1 MPDASAT
8 SPAGLAQP
16 VFADNRLDS
25 WKEIAAYLKRDI
37 RTVQR
42 WEKLEGLPVRRHQ
55 HQKRGSAFAYR
66 DELDAWWIN
75 RGHEVDAAPLHA
87 DVAHAP
93 SVDILAAVAEP
104 LPAALPIRADR
115 RRVLNALAWMMACAA
130 LGIAALPYITRA
142 AAVAPRPAVERF
154 QLLAPPHESLT
165 PARGLAMSPDGQRV
179 AFVGHDR
186 TGVPSLWLR
195 EIGQLEAQRLP
206 GTEGA
211 SWPFWSADGS
221 ALGYFANGKLK
232 RTDLAGGSPRTICDA
247 PSGRGGSWKGDVILF
262 APIMS
267 GAIFRVSASGGTPEA
282 VTVLDTNRQE
292 IAHRWP
298 QILPDGRH
306 FLFFI
311 QSEKEEVRGSYLG
324 TLGSSTHAL
333 VSNGDTTAI
342 YSSGQLVSL
351 RDGALVGQRFDVGS
365 GRLKGDALHIGDR
378 VSFDRTHGIAN
389 FSASESGTLVY
400 LAGNWKR
407 SQLAWYDEVGRDLGA
422 VSTPMHAVPSVA
434 LSPDGRLVAIQRW
447 DPERQ
452 AHAIWIGDLSRGGWS
467 RLTFSARGEMW
478 PVWSPDAR
486 RIAFA
491 SLQESGLPA
500 IYQKAVDGPANESVL
515 VRQPT
520 VLTPTDWSDR
530 YLLVHRVT
538 QGQNRHIS
546 AFPTSGSGETLLL
559 REAAF
564 DQGNARLSPDQRWI
578 AYESNES
585 GEREV
590 YVEAFPSQGP
600 RHQVSTSGGS
610 QPRWRRDGKALFF
623 VAPDRRLTTV
633 SFEGTGAPRLGI
645 PKALFELPIENP
657 TLGFSPSSYD
667 VDPSGHRFLVSRA
680 LPTLPEVLTVVT
692 DWRASMQP

>member
-1 MPDASAT
+1 MSEANAPLPEDLAP
-8 SPAGLAQP
+8 PA
-16 VFADNRLDS
+16 VVDNRLDS

-66 DELDAWWIN
+66 DEIDAWWLN
-75 RGHEVDAAPLHA
+75 RGHEVDAAPPLVDVGHPQSV
-87 DVAHAP
+87 DVAA
-93 SVDILAAVAEP
+93 SVAEP
-104 LPAALPIRADR
+104 LHAAVPEPAVQRRLLNSLPWLVASAAL
-115 RRVLNALAWMMACAA
+115 ALAV
-130 LGIAALPYITRA
+130 LSP
-142 AAVAPRPAVERF
+142 VARGASSRTRPAVERF
-154 QLLAPPHESLT
+154 QLLAPPQQSLT

-179 AFVGHDR
+179 AFISHDR

-221 ALGYFANGKLK
+221 ALGYFASGKLK

-247 PSGRGGSWKGDVILF
+247 PGGRGGSWQGDVILF
-262 APIMS
+262 APYMS
-267 GAIFRVSASGGTPEA
+267 GGVFRVSASGGTPEA
-282 VTVLDTNRQE
+282 VTVLDKTRQE

-298 QILPDGRH
+298 QFLPDGRH
-306 FLFFI
+306 YLFFI
-311 QSEKEEVRGSYLG
+311 QSEKEEVRGTYLG
-324 TLGSSTHAL
+324 TLGSSMHAL

-342 YSSGQLVSL
+342 YSSGRLVFL
-351 RDGALVGQRFDVGS
+351 KDGALMGQPFDVDS
-365 GRLKGDALHIGDR
+365 ATLQGDVLHIGDR
-378 VSFDRTHGIAN
+378 VSYDRTHGIAN
-389 FSASESGTLVY
+389 FTVSKSGGLVY

-407 SQLAWYDEVGRDLGA
+407 SQLAWYDEVGRDLGT
-422 VSTPMHAVPSVA
+422 VSSPMPAVPVVA
-434 LSPDGRLVAIQRW
+434 LSPDGHLVAIQRW
-447 DPERQ
+447 DPEHQ

-467 RLTFSARGEMW
+467 RLTFSKRGEMW

-491 SLQESGLPA
+491 SVQESGLPA
-500 IYQKAVDGPANESVL
+500 IYQKVVDGPATESVL

-520 VLTPTDWSDR
+520 VLTPTDWSAR
-530 YLLVHRVT
+530 YLLFHRVG

-546 AFPTSGSGETLLL
+546 AFPTSGSGEPLVL

-564 DQGNARLSPDQRWI
+564 DQGNARLSPDQKWI
-578 AYESNES
+578 AYESDES

-610 QPRWRRDGKALFF
+610 QPRWRRDGKSLFF
-623 VAPDRRLTTV
+623 VTPDRRLTTV
-633 SFEGTGAPRLGI
+633 SFEGTGTPRLGI
-645 PKALFELPIENP
+645 PHALFELPIENP
-657 TLGFSPSSYD
+657 TVGFSPSSYD
-667 VDPSGHRFLVSRA
+667 VDPSGRRFIVSRA

-692 DWRASMQP
+692 DWQATQP